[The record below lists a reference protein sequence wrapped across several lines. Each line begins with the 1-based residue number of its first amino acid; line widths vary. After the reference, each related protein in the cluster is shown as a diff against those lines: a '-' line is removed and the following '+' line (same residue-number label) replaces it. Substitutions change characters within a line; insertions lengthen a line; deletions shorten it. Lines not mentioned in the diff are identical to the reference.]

1 MGFYPGLEIKSTRDP
16 IGFVYGEHTFG
27 PKAEVR
33 RLADIRNSLED
44 RGCEG
49 PEELYAIVMDVGET
63 EDRSHM
69 EKRNLLFGAVT
80 YSAGVMGREPV
91 RSQGHIHSVSLS
103 CGWSTPEVYEIWE
116 GRGIIYMQQSGEDDP
131 GLCYAVHAKEGDVVI
146 VPPGWVHA
154 TINGDVGRNMTFGA
168 WCVRDYGFEYE
179 QVRRHNGIAYFPRAE
194 GNNISW
200 HPNPSYHG
208 GRFVEKEARTY
219 EDFGLKP
226 GVPIYTQFK
235 EDKDLFL
242 FVSRPGDYPELWRGY
257 RP

>member
-1 MGFYPGLEIKSTRDP
+1 MGFYPGLRITPAREP
-16 IGFVYGEHTFG
+16 IGFLYGSNTFG

-33 RLADIRNSLED
+33 RLEDIRDSLED
-44 RGCEG
+44 RDCEG
-49 PEELYAIVMDVGET
+49 PEELYAIVMDVGEP

-91 RSQGHIHSVSLS
+91 RSQGHIHSVSPS
-103 CGWSTPEVYEIWE
+103 CGSSTPEVYEIWE
-116 GRGIIYMQQSGEDDP
+116 GCGIIYMQQSGEDDP
-131 GLCYAVHAKEGDVVI
+131 GLCYAVYAKEGDVVI

-154 TINGDVGRNMTFGA
+154 TINGDVGQNMTFGA

-194 GNNISW
+194 GSIISW

-208 GRFVEKEARTY
+208 GRLIQKEARTY

-235 EDKDLFL
+235 ENKDLFL
-242 FVSRPGDYPELWRGY
+242 FVSRPEDYPEFWRGY
-257 RP
+257 TP